1 MVCYPDSDTIAE
13 SILATIL
20 RRSKRI
26 EKIVP
31 STPLHVRMG

>member
-1 MVCYPDSDTIAE
+1 MVCYPDSDTLAE
-13 SILATIL
+13 PFLAIIL

>member
-1 MVCYPDSDTIAE
+1 MVCYPDCDT
-13 SILATIL
+13 LAKSFLAVIL

-31 STPLHVRMG
+31 STPLHVRIG